1 MDMELI
7 TEFLI
12 FCAEF
17 YLLYAIIYVIMSYIE
32 QRIITRIDYAESIV
46 KYINSLVHEVKVEQR
61 DGMIYWYD
69 AEDNRFI
76 AQGRSREEI
85 IEVLKLQFPD
95 HVFLIDEKEVLTGPE
110 FVAVPLADV
119 GKIKLGGRR
128 V

>member
-1 MDMELI
+1 
-7 TEFLI
+7 
-12 FCAEF
+12 
-17 YLLYAIIYVIMSYIE
+17 MSYIE